1 MTRHIIPM
9 ALAAAILA
17 TAGAPVASAGEKAT
31 VKASA
36 AWVGQGRI
44 FRTGLNDALFLGAW
58 GGVLYVESEEGK
70 LDAVDLI
77 CPGTVDIELKSGAQ
91 EGSGNCAIT
100 DEDGDQVFATWTCDG
115 KELMACQTMDDVEH
129 IYGGS
134 PDAISTWSNRNAY
147 DTRWLYRNH
156 DDSRIYI
163 YFKDGRVTR
172 WNTYSDFIGL
182 SQRKA

>member
-1 MTRHIIPM
+1 M

-17 TAGAPVASAGEKAT
+17 MAGAPAATAGEKAT

-44 FRTGLNDALFLGAW
+44 FRTGVNDALFLGAF
-58 GGVLYVESEEGK
+58 GGVLYVETEEGK
-70 LDAVDLI
+70 LDAVNMI

-115 KELMACQTMDDVEH
+115 KELMGCKGTFTLTSGTGKFEGIA
-129 IYGGS
+129 GKS
-134 PDAISTWSNRNAY
+134 PLKARTAFTEIVVDLKSGAVAESGAG
-147 DTRWLYRNH
+147 LL
-156 DDSRIYI
+156 
-163 YFKDGRVTR
+163 VLPEL
-172 WNTYSDFIGL
+172 TYTL
-182 SQRKA
+182 P